1 MESARV
7 AALRG
12 HKVTIY
18 ERSGHLGGHII
29 EASVPDFKKDEER
42 LLKWYENELQRA
54 GVTVKLNTTVT
65 LDLLREEAPDVVIVA
80 TGSSPRDLNVPGVD
94 KNNVVKAEDLLLG
107 KGKAGQNV
115 LVVGGGLVGCETALW
130 LAQQGK
136 SVTIVEMLDELMSS
150 GMPLCHA
157 NKQMLLDLL
166 CFHNVKVITGT
177 TVAEVT
183 SKGAVLIDKNF
194 RKTELEA
201 DTIVVAIG
209 LKAEN
214 KLYDSVRKEFPN
226 SYLIGDAMKV
236 RNFMFTIWDAF
247 EVGRHI

>member
-1 MESARV
+1 
-7 AALRG
+7 
-12 HKVTIY
+12 
-18 ERSGHLGGHII
+18 
-29 EASVPDFKKDEER
+29 
-42 LLKWYENELQRA
+42 
-54 GVTVKLNTTVT
+54 VKLNTTVT

-136 SVTIVEMLDELMSS
+136 SVTIVEMLDELMSA

-166 CFHNVKVITGT
+166 CFHNVKAITGT